1 MSSANAFEQ
10 AKDKALEV
18 LAAYLADDELVD
30 FSTLNMQGAISP
42 EDRERFMDLTNK
54 HQHALWQLG
63 EAMIDSEV
71 GGEGA
76 LEVFTDMLAMT
87 GEALRQ
93 LREEEQQQEQ
103 EVVEAETPGGAPEV
117 GGGSP
122 GTDLGQVELVE

>member
-1 MSSANAFEQ
+1 MSSASAFEQ

-18 LAAYLADDELVD
+18 LAAYLTDDELVD
-30 FSTLNMQGAISP
+30 FSTFNMQGAISP

-54 HQHALWQLG
+54 HQHALWELG

-76 LEVFTDMLAMT
+76 LEVFNDMLAMT

-93 LREEEQQQEQ
+93 LREEEQQE
-103 EVVEAETPGGAPEV
+103 VEAENPGGAPEV

-122 GTDLGQVELVE
+122 GTDLGQVELVQ